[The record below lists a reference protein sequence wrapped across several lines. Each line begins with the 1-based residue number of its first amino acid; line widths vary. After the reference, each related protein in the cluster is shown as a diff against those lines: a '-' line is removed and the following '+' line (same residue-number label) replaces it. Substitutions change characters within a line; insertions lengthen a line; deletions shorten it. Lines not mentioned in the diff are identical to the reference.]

1 MDRQHAYKQTGCKKI
16 TVLLTIGIGLAQ
28 AHPKNIDGYDTIY
41 YNSTKHVEFAHEAMV
56 Q

>member
-1 MDRQHAYKQTGCKKI
+1 MHTNKQDAKNHCT
-16 TVLLTIGIGLAQ
+16 THYRYTGLAQ

-41 YNSTKHVEFAHEAMV
+41 NSTKHVEFAHEAMV